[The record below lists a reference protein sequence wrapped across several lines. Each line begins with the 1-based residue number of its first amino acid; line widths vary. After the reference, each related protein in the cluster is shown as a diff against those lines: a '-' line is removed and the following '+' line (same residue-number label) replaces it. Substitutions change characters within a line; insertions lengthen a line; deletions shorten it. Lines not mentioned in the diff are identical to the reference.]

1 MSMSSEPPVHRQSAL
16 ASDAAGGAEA
26 AAVGAAAASAERAAE
41 RAAPPGAPAARAR
54 DEKLAERRDRVP
66 RRGRRTG
73 RDGLGRRRGDRSA
86 GAAAEGLPDRRR
98 ARSLAEQRR
107 QWAEVRRA
115 VARAELEPFRE
126 LVQRLA
132 QVAFGPAA
140 TVMPHLRRS
149 RGRQYL
155 VLVVDAACP
164 EATTNYADFLPMERA
179 FWTAYATVPKPPA
192 AFVVAVRPARGWCR
206 SEALMPLFTQ
216 FGTADVVT

>member
-1 MSMSSEPPVHRQSAL
+1 MPMPSEPPTRHHGSP
-16 ASDAAGGAEA
+16 ASDLATGGAEM
-26 AAVGAAAASAERAAE
+26 AAVGAAAASAERAVE
-41 RAAPPGAPAARAR
+41 RANAAPL
-54 DEKLAERRDRVP
+54 EERRDEAP

-73 RDGLGRRRGDRSA
+73 RSGLGRRRGDRA
-86 GAAAEGLPDRRR
+86 ARDGADGAPDRRR

-107 QWAEVRRA
+107 QWADVRRA

-155 VLVVDAACP
+155 VFVVDAACP

-179 FWTAYATVPKPPA
+179 FWTAYATVPKPTS

-216 FGTADVVT
+216 FGAADIVT